1 MLRQATED
9 IYQTVNILTKI
20 IKFLNKILNK
30 MKYNLEIR
38 KMDVLLLKL
47 IESSVRKMYEPQLR
61 NSTSNAIFESK
72 LFFARNFLHDTRCS
86 LTCTFDQL
94 AWKIDSRL
102 IHVMNFVSA
111 SRTRRSH
118 SSARGIS
125 ISETVPLSTGYYR
138 VSRASFLKF
147 MFTVQQFS
155 SYSTRCSR
163 RNRFII
169 RDHDLT
175 NRIAFNAFAYIVLE
189 ASKLSCK
196 THFPLRSTY
205 FVISWILIAFYKISG
220 CENVSY
226 TNLCK
231 LT

>member
-1 MLRQATED
+1 
-9 IYQTVNILTKI
+9 
-20 IKFLNKILNK
+20 
-30 MKYNLEIR
+30 MKYNLRIR
-38 KMDVLLLKL
+38 RIDVLVLELV
-47 IESSVRKMYEPQLR
+47 ESSVRKMYEPQLR
-61 NSTSNAIFESK
+61 NSTSNAIFKSK
-72 LFFARNFLHDTRCS
+72 LFFATNFLHDTRCS

-102 IHVMNFVSA
+102 IHVVNFVSV

-125 ISETVPLSTGYYR
+125 ISETVPLSTGYCR
-138 VSRASFLKF
+138 VSRASFFKF
-147 MFTVQQFS
+147 VFTVQQFS

-169 RDHDLT
+169 RHHDLT
-175 NRIAFNAFAYIVLE
+175 NRITFSAFAYIVLE
-189 ASKLSCK
+189 ASKLFCK
-196 THFPLRSTY
+196 THFPSRSTY
-205 FVISWILIAFYKISG
+205 FVISWILIAFYKSSG
-220 CENVSY
+220 CENLSH